1 MGSGDDVVAHGVCVG
16 VQAHDQS
23 GKIGH
28 AQIHIGRTEIVGEH
42 RHLEEPKIRHLGH
55 NDPTRSLRILRPLRA
70 FG

>member
-1 MGSGDDVVAHGVCVG
+1 MGSGVVGVAHGVCAG

-28 AQIHIGRTEIVGEH
+28 AQIAVGRTEIVGEH
-42 RHLEEPKIRHLGH
+42 RHMEEPKIRYLGY
-55 NDPTRSLRILRPLRA
+55 NDPSRPLRILRPLRA